1 MDNYA
6 QTTLITSLT
15 EDQLKEISSGIY
27 NSKNIKKVSVN
38 NNGDSIPFESSTPQD
53 FYYPIKQGAVIEH
66 YNFEDRREEL
76 EAAIQPVKTAL
87 EELAVKLKNYHELKN
102 CKAVVDDNDET
113 KVLMSNTQVDN
124 QVHSLTAVL
133 QKTLEC
139 CIVDSGLSDLFKKE
153 GL

>member
-15 EDQLKEISSGIY
+15 QEQLQQYINGIPG
-27 NSKNIKKVSVN
+27 NGNITVGLDTN
-38 NNGDSIPFESSTPQD
+38 RDSIPFESSTPQD

-66 YNFEDRREEL
+66 YDFEDRREEL

-113 KVLMSNTQVDN
+113 KVLMSNTQLDS
-124 QVHSLTAVL
+124 QVHLLTAIL